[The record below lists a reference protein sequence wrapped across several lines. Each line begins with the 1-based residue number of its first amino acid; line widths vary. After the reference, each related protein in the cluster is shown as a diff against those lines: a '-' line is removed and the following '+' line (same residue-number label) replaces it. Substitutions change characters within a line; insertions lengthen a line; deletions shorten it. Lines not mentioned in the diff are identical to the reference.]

1 MNYDSLNSHTFTYN
15 QWHSKWLPRSNTPI
29 LIISLTLWSLWGKL
43 DRPTEHVVNPPT
55 WLMVLQASCWYFKW
69 LTAQQCKWPPICGG
83 DSAGSN
89 SQPFSAGQWSVSSTG
104 RPGKHSH
111 SLREDDWPHAMT
123 FFWSF
128 VWRGVVVCDVG
139 ERMALW
145 THCTHSFGL
154 TVLWTSSSLHKET
167 LIHSGQDLA
176 GWVRWLMILYNRL
189 VWLKTEN
196 VTLFSMPK
204 YEALPRS
211 PQVWGTSQELRQHS
225 LPVYMRP
232 CVLFICKLSKAVN
245 HMDS

>member
-128 VWRGVVVCDVG
+128 VWRGVVVCDML
-139 ERMALW
+139 ERGWPYGPTAH
-145 THCTHSFGL
+145 THLASLFCELLVLSTKKPWFIQDRTWLGGSDDSWFYITGL
-154 TVLWTSSSLHKET
+154 Y
-167 LIHSGQDLA
+167 G
-176 GWVRWLMILYNRL
+176 
-189 VWLKTEN
+189 
-196 VTLFSMPK
+196 
-204 YEALPRS
+204 
-211 PQVWGTSQELRQHS
+211 
-225 LPVYMRP
+225 
-232 CVLFICKLSKAVN
+232 
-245 HMDS
+245 